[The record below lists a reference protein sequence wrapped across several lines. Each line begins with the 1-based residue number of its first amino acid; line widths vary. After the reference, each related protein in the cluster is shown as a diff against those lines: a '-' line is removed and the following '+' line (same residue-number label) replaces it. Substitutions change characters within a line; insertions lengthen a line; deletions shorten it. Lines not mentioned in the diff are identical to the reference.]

1 MSADGSQQA
10 GRASQNARPSPRRR
24 QTLLLGIL
32 VVLSLITLGLAAW
45 RWQQDR
51 QLLEQQSRSTPP
63 KVAALAPDFRL
74 ASPDGTSMA
83 LSDLRGKV
91 VLLNFWATW
100 CPPCTGEMP
109 DLNSLYRQHGNEKD
123 FVVVGVNLRE
133 RPVEVASFARE
144 RGIAFPLLLDRDGH
158 VTGQDYRIR
167 TLPAS
172 VIIDREGRI
181 RDSWSGPLLREAMLA
196 RLEKVW

>member
-1 MSADGSQQA
+1 MGVGDSQHPERDGQA
-10 GRASQNARPSPRRR
+10 AAPPSVRRR
-24 QTLLLGIL
+24 SRFLGVLVLLS
-32 VVLSLITLGLAAW
+32 VITLGLTVW

-51 QLLEQQSRSTPP
+51 QLLEQQSKPSPP
-63 KVAALAPDFRL
+63 QAAALAPEFKL
-74 ASPDGTSMA
+74 SSPDGDSMA

-109 DLNSLYRQHGNEKD
+109 DLNELYRRYGAEKD
-123 FVVVGVNLRE
+123 LVVVGVNLRE
-133 RPVEVASFARE
+133 RPIEVASFAKQ
-144 RGIAFPLLLDRDGH
+144 GDIAFPLLLDRDGR
-158 VTGQDYRIR
+158 VTAQDYRVR

-181 RDSWSGPLLREAMLA
+181 RDSWSGPLLMEAMLA
-196 RLEKVW
+196 RLEAVW